1 MDSMYSVSAQGA
13 GAMVGHFNQM
23 RTDEFIRNINY
34 QDINLDNAMNE
45 INEVRKFI
53 KNPSEILG
61 CDRTKFG
68 EVAEHLEVAFKNA
81 DELIVG
87 NPAPATFIG
96 VGRTAPEDF
105 LVNGMPVQSKFVQ
118 YHKSM
123 DAIMTHITR
132 YPDFLKNNGSY
143 IIPKDH
149 YEQIIDWLKMS
160 PEDLSKIPNA
170 DGGRTARAVV
180 EQIRKFEEQTD
191 VKFEDA
197 VKASQ
202 LNFADVQF
210 NPVDVEGSP
219 ANKTVDKKEQE
230 IKEADNAQ
238 REKIKEQAKPTLKEG
253 AEAAAIAAAFDGV
266 ISFATSL
273 IGALKTGKK
282 LNELN
287 SDDWK
292 KILESTGIG
301 VVRGGVTGGG
311 IYALT
316 NIAGMSAP
324 LASSIVTATIGI
336 VSQPVKLVKGE
347 VSYDDFMYNI
357 LGNTFEAAAS
367 GAGAAIGQVLIPVPV
382 VGAIIGSIVSTTV
395 LRIIKEKL
403 LGGGYYKLVNDAK
416 YEADFAGYYRP
427 LVSAFYCC
435 ANEYDLCSRYCDYY
449 RQEIGNTHNE
459 TSNTLDNA
467 ESRINNL
474 KNNI

>member
-23 RTDEFIRNINY
+23 RMDEFIRKINY
-34 QDINLDNAMNE
+34 QDINLDHAMNE
-45 INEVRKFI
+45 INEARKFI
-53 KNPSEILG
+53 KKPSEILG

-87 NPAPATFIG
+87 NPAPATFNG

-197 VKASQ
+197 VKR
-202 LNFADVQF
+202 N
-210 NPVDVEGSP
+210 
-219 ANKTVDKKEQE
+219 
-230 IKEADNAQ
+230 
-238 REKIKEQAKPTLKEG
+238 QATQCL
-253 AEAAAIAAAFDGV
+253 
-266 ISFATSL
+266 
-273 IGALKTGKK
+273 
-282 LNELN
+282 
-287 SDDWK
+287 
-292 KILESTGIG
+292 
-301 VVRGGVTGGG
+301 
-311 IYALT
+311 
-316 NIAGMSAP
+316 
-324 LASSIVTATIGI
+324 
-336 VSQPVKLVKGE
+336 
-347 VSYDDFMYNI
+347 
-357 LGNTFEAAAS
+357 
-367 GAGAAIGQVLIPVPV
+367 
-382 VGAIIGSIVSTTV
+382 
-395 LRIIKEKL
+395 
-403 LGGGYYKLVNDAK
+403 
-416 YEADFAGYYRP
+416 
-427 LVSAFYCC
+427 
-435 ANEYDLCSRYCDYY
+435 
-449 RQEIGNTHNE
+449 
-459 TSNTLDNA
+459 
-467 ESRINNL
+467 
-474 KNNI
+474 

>member
-1 MDSMYSVSAQGA
+1 MVQCLREQGKEIVGIQYKIKNTNKKAILTLAPIVNFRDFHSMSTNHVFDVKQQINGTKVKLVIDGNSKTPVYMNLSEGKYIEHKNDIFKDMFYIEEQKRGFYPKENHSVTGVYEIELQPNEEKEISFVCGL
-13 GAMVGHFNQM
+13 
-23 RTDEFIRNINY
+23 EENIEE
-34 QDINLDNAMNE
+34 INLNE
-45 INEVRKFI
+45 LIKKENERIDKIIENSKLLEHTQI
-53 KNPSEILG
+53 KNYE
-61 CDRTKFG
+61 TK
-68 EVAEHLEVAFKNA
+68 ESQKENPIEKSQKELTK
-81 DELIVG
+81 ELI
-87 NPAPATFIG
+87 
-96 VGRTAPEDF
+96 
-105 LVNGMPVQSKFVQ
+105 K
-118 YHKSM
+118 
-123 DAIMTHITR
+123 
-132 YPDFLKNNGSY
+132 
-143 IIPKDH
+143 
-149 YEQIIDWLKMS
+149 
-160 PEDLSKIPNA
+160 
-170 DGGRTARAVV
+170 
-180 EQIRKFEEQTD
+180 
-191 VKFEDA
+191 
-197 VKASQ
+197 
-202 LNFADVQF
+202 
-210 NPVDVEGSP
+210 
-219 ANKTVDKKEQE
+219 
-230 IKEADNAQ
+230 ADNAQ